1 MRTSSRRM
9 KGVKHRLSTLSR
21 ESIPATVNRQFR
33 KWRKSERAGGR
44 SLNLIV
50 NKLFH
55 CLNKKKAK
63 LLSLDQ
69 DLHYAIRI
77 SR

>member
-1 MRTSSRRM
+1 M

-33 KWRKSERAGGR
+33 NWRKSERAGGR
-44 SLNLIV
+44 SL
-50 NKLFH
+50 
-55 CLNKKKAK
+55 KAK

-77 SR
+77 SRL